1 MYMFNIIIG
10 IVIGITLTKVL
21 KTKEEVKT
29 INYDELIKRCI
40 EEANADLSKTGKK
53 KHSNSR

>member
-1 MYMFNIIIG
+1 MCMFNII
-10 IVIGITLTKVL
+10 IGITLTKVL

-53 KHSNSR
+53 TFKLALKSF

>member
-1 MYMFNIIIG
+1 MFNIIIG

-40 EEANADLSKTGKK
+40 EEANVDLSKTGKK